1 MNSQNIGKYKK
12 NNVFCQKNIM
22 YLILNITLNDL
33 RCKKRFLCISLFL
46 LLLVIELFFF
56 WENESIALMVI
67 NGPILFLFYSLF
79 RFEKIISSEE
89 MVIHLVIPFLYIC
102 LFNSVF
108 SHYKLYSVGI
118 PSISLITYG
127 ILILIY
133 GVRYKVDLHIS
144 VWIKYLSWFL
154 IVLGILSL
162 VLYLRREDI
171 INVQFCVYQYVIA
184 ILIFTI
190 IYTLLLIS
198 NLIIFSIKQTSKLV
212 QGSMKQQTENLM
224 VDITSPHWKLISDYF
239 STSTDYLNPNFS
251 FEDFSLKIKME
262 KKVLTTVLNREL
274 KISFYN
280 LLAIKRIEVAKN
292 LIETQSKIY
301 TLEYIMIESGFRSKS
316 TFNRSFKKIMGI
328 TPSDYREKCF
338 KIEADV

>member
-12 NNVFCQKNIM
+12 NNLFCQKKIM
-22 YLILNITLNDL
+22 NLILNISSNDL
-33 RCKKRFLCISLFL
+33 RCKRRFLCISLFL
-46 LLLVIELFFF
+46 LLLVVELFFF

-79 RFEKIISSEE
+79 RYEKVIRLEE
-89 MVIHLVIPFLYIC
+89 MAIHLVIPILYLF
-102 LFNSVF
+102 LFNTVF

-118 PSISLITYG
+118 PSILLIVYG
-127 ILILIY
+127 ILILMNR
-133 GVRYKVDLHIS
+133 GRYKVNLHIS
-144 VWIKYLSWFL
+144 VWIKYLSLFS
-154 IVLGILSL
+154 IMLGILSF
-162 VLYLRREDI
+162 VLYFRRENI
-171 INVQFCVYQYVIA
+171 FNVQFCVYQYVIA

-198 NLIIFSIKQTSKLV
+198 NLIIFSIEQTSKLV
-212 QGSMKQQTENLM
+212 LGDMKEYTENLM
-224 VDITSPHWKLISDYF
+224 MDTTSQHWKSISEYF

-251 FEDFSLKIKME
+251 FEDFSLKMKIE
-262 KKVLTTVLNREL
+262 KKVLTRILNQEL

-280 LLAIKRIEVAKN
+280 LLAFKRIEVAKN
-292 LIETQSKIY
+292 LIETQSEIY

-316 TFNRSFKKIMGI
+316 TFNRNFKKIMGI

-338 KIEADV
+338 KIEANV